1 MPVLRGEDPNLKHL
15 LLLMKHDQLMAVIVG
30 HLIIESLLV
39 KFLEMQQGADAEK
52 ILGFSFPM
60 KVDRCVI
67 GRLLRSDLGE
77 FLKVLNRQ
85 RNNFAHRL
93 GHRISFKEAFAL
105 VREAAIAGIDF
116 SDEEIHANEAASR
129 DRYGPEL
136 IIVEIFL
143 NAAQEIGFALMD
155 RGLEYPFS

>member
-1 MPVLRGEDPNLKHL
+1 MPVSRGEYPNLDHL
-15 LLLMKHDQLMAVIVG
+15 MLLMEHDQLSAVIVG

-39 KFLEMQQGADAEK
+39 KFLEMQQGANIDS
-52 ILGFSFPM
+52 ILGFNFPM
-60 KVDRCVI
+60 KVDRCVAGGLI
-67 GRLLRSDLGE
+67 RSELGE

-93 GHRISFKEAFAL
+93 GHRISFEEAFAL

-116 SDEEIHANEAASR
+116 SDEEIHTSEAASR
-129 DRYGPEL
+129 DRYGAEL
-136 IIVEIFL
+136 IIVEIFV
-143 NAAQEIGFALMD
+143 NAAQEIGFDLMD